1 MVAGPANVYAHY
13 VATREEYGVQRY
25 EGASTIFG
33 PCKFCRDTSASAISW
48 PSLPVNLGQIG
59 ADPLPHEPCGMHL
72 PHSIRVLSLH
82 SDLI

>member
-1 MVAGPANVYAHY
+1 MVAGPANVYSHY

-48 PSLPVNLGQIG
+48 PSLPVNLGQID
-59 ADPLPHEPCGMHL
+59 ADPLTHEPCEMHL
-72 PHSIRVLSLH
+72 PDSIRVLSLR